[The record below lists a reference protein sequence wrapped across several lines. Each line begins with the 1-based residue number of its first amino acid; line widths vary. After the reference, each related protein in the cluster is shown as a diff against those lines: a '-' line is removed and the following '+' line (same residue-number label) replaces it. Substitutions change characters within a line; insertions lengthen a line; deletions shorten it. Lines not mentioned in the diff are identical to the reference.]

1 FRTVHTTKIEAQS
14 LVDYLVKNAHQKA
27 AGFYNPR
34 SPFTHSF
41 WQEFKQQF
49 TKQGGVLVD
58 IKHDD
63 ISKPNFNAKQAIEEI
78 RQNQDTAIVLIP
90 DGQVTNALTNAIDM
104 IKENNGS
111 NLIVGSWGIARQK
124 KLPLGKPDLF
134 EKVVVSVPW
143 HHLNSA
149 NPEVNQNA
157 QTLWGKSF
165 TDFTAWSALSYD
177 ATRGLITG
185 IEKQKHPTRMGMQ
198 KTLRSPDFSADG
210 VTGKIEFEPANGNRK
225 NPSRI
230 LVHVVPC
237 PNQEYGLAFLPLE
250 YSSCDYKQQE

>member
-49 TKQGGVLVD
+49 TNQGGELVD
-58 IKHDD
+58 IKHYN
-63 ISKPNFNAKQAIEEI
+63 ISQPNFNAKQAIEEI
-78 RQNQDTAIVLIP
+78 RETQETAIVLIP
-90 DGQVTNALTNAIDM
+90 DGQVTNAVTNAIDM
-104 IKENNGS
+104 IKENNGG
-111 NLIVGSWGIARQK
+111 NVIVGSSGIARSK
-124 KLPLGKPDLF
+124 TLALENPDLF
-134 EKVVVSVPW
+134 ENLVVSVPW
-143 HHLNSA
+143 HHVNSA
-149 NPEVNQNA
+149 NPQVNQDA

-165 TDFTAWSALSYD
+165 NSLIFRSALAYD
-177 ATRGLITG
+177 TTRVLITA
-185 IEKQKHPTRMGMQ
+185 IEKQKKPTRIGMH
-198 KTLRSPDFSADG
+198 KTLRSYDFSAEG
-210 VTGKIEFEPANGNRK
+210 VTGKIEFELSNGNHK

-237 PNQEYGLAFLPLE
+237 PNQEYGLEFVPLE
-250 YSSCDYKQQE
+250 YSSCDYQKQK